1 MHAMRLTRA
10 VVVGAVVAL
19 AATACTTTSSG
30 SSSGGSSTSAAS
42 AAASGGSA
50 AAGKPDTAPA
60 TYKMGVGLPQTGAA
74 AGYGAEYQE
83 VINMGVAAANKQYAA
98 DGITIASVSAD
109 TQATAEGGANAAN
122 KLGAVEKT
130 PIVLTAWGAVV
141 AAMQP
146 KAKDLGFA
154 LVNAGGQS
162 PALIGQPNVVNVLPM
177 SDAEAATFAQYLVKQ
192 KGYKTFATIY
202 VDNES
207 GQGGSASFVAAVKK
221 LGGTVV
227 GTESIRQDATDA
239 STQVAKVEAAKPDF
253 VFVYTLL
260 VEGAATFK
268 AFKDTNIKAAIGTYN
283 AEGEARL
290 IRDAGAEKFNGVTY
304 MSHLPKDVAGVK
316 QLLAQLKTNLGG
328 KTLVNQSYDAYF
340 YAVPF
345 TYAAVIKKL
354 RSQGRPVTGANVMS
368 VLQTDKD
375 ITVPILGSMNL
386 TDQLTYRTS
395 PGVRTVVD
403 YKVDPLDDQ
412 SVTLDAPSS

>member
-10 VVVGAVVAL
+10 VVLGAVVAL

-42 AAASGGSA
+42 GSTAATG
-50 AAGKPDTAPA
+50 AAGPAVTAPA

-83 VINMGVAAANKQYAA
+83 AINMGVAAANKQYAA
-98 DGITIASVSAD
+98 DGITITSVSAD

-122 KLGAVEKT
+122 KLGAIEKT

-154 LVNAGGQS
+154 LINAGAQS
-162 PALIGQPNVVNVLPM
+162 PALIGQQNVVNVLPM
-177 SDAEAATFAQYLVKQ
+177 SDAEASTFAQYLVKQ

-227 GTESIRQDATDA
+227 DTESIRQDATDA

-316 QLLAQLKTNLGG
+316 ALLTQLKANLGG

-345 TYAAVIKKL
+345 MYAQVIKKL
-354 RSQGRPVTGANVMS
+354 RSEGKPVTGDSVMA

-375 ITVPILGSMNL
+375 ITVPILGAMNL

-395 PGVRTVVD
+395 PGVRQVVD

-412 SVTLDAPSS
+412 SITLDTPSS

>member
-1 MHAMRLTRA
+1 MHRMRLTSA

-19 AATACTTTSSG
+19 LTAACTTSGNNSSTSS
-30 SSSGGSSTSAAS
+30 SAAGSSTGAAS
-42 AAASGGSA
+42 TGA
-50 AAGKPDTAPA
+50 PVTTPA
-60 TYKMGVGLPQTGAA
+60 TYKLGIALPQTGSA

-83 VINMGVAAANKQYAA
+83 VIKMGIEAANKQYAA
-98 DGITIASVSAD
+98 DGITIESVTAD

-122 KLGAVEKT
+122 KLGAVEKA
-130 PIVLTAWGAVV
+130 PAVLTAWGAVV

-154 LVNAGGQS
+154 LINAGAQS

-177 SDAEAATFAQYLVKQ
+177 SNAEAATFAQYLVKQ

-207 GQGGSASFVAAVKK
+207 GQGGSDTFTKAVEA
-221 LGGTVV
+221 LGGKVV
-227 GTESIRQDATDA
+227 DKESIRQDATDA
-239 STQVAKVEAAKPDF
+239 STQVAKVEAANPDF

-304 MSHLPKDVAGVK
+304 MSHLPADVAGVK
-316 QLLAQLKTNLGG
+316 DLLAQLKTNMGG

-354 RSQGRPVTGANVMS
+354 RSQGQDVTGPNVLAT
-368 VLQTDKD
+368 LQTDKD
-375 ITVPILGSMNL
+375 ITVPILGKMDL
-386 TDQLTYRTS
+386 TDQLTYKTT
-395 PGVRTVVD
+395 PGVRQVVD
-403 YKVDPLDDQ
+403 YKADPLDDM
-412 SVTLDAPSS
+412 SVKLDAPSS